1 LKETVAIILAAGI
14 SKRMN
19 TDTPK
24 VLHEVCGR
32 PMLAYVL
39 DACRQAGV
47 KKMYVV
53 VGYNAEKVKQSFAD
67 AKDIVWVYQ
76 AEQKGTGHAV
86 LCCAEHLEKFD
97 GWTLVLCGDGP
108 LIRSATIK
116 KLLSAH
122 NDKTSATI
130 ATTVLENPVGYGR
143 VVRDA
148 NDNFQG
154 IVEHKDCTPEQLKI
168 KEINPSYYL
177 FDNQSLFSSL
187 RKIKNDNVQKEYYLT
202 DVLSIMLSE
211 GKAVSAVIA
220 LPPEDAMS
228 VNTKEELKKVN
239 EIMAGRLR
247 KRDGAAGE
255 ACSAKE
261 ENKNKSGQGSE
272 IKRMESYGS

>member
-1 LKETVAIILAAGI
+1 VEERKLKETVAIILAAGI
-14 SKRMN
+14 SKRMK

-53 VGYNAEKVKQSFAD
+53 VGYNAEKVKQQFAD
-67 AKDIVWVYQ
+67 DSDIVWVYQ
-76 AEQKGTGHAV
+76 AQQNGTGHAV

-122 NDKTSATI
+122 NEKTAATI
-130 ATTVLENPVGYGR
+130 ATTVLENPFGYGR
-143 VVRDA
+143 VIRDA
-148 NDNFQG
+148 NGSFKG
-154 IVEHKDCTPEQLKI
+154 IVEHKDCTAEQVQI

-177 FDNQSLFSSL
+177 FDNKTLFQSL

-211 GKAVSAVIA
+211 RKTVSAVIA

-228 VNTKEELKKVN
+228 VNTKEELQKVN

-247 KRDGAAGE
+247 TRGSADAE
-255 ACSAKE
+255 VCSVIE
-261 ENKNKSGQGSE
+261 ENKINQGRE
-272 IKRMESYGS
+272 RK